1 MRSTLASLFRI
12 ALVFCSLVVDADVS
26 LVNNGDFSIG
36 ALEKL
41 GNSTWVYDTPEA
53 WTATGA
59 SVIIH
64 KDDVAWGGI
73 QPVSGDHLV
82 GLQHTGSYISQPISF
97 PSAGDYKIS
106 LSACSRPGY
115 GRAGLLVAVSSG
127 IEGESLEIRIEGAL
141 GHGLIPHSSRFRKGA
156 GNATLQVVNTGPIGD
171 QTLVLDFVRISA
183 LDATGSP
190 TRIRLAQDDAQD
202 NYFSMEEQQSIVD
215 DRNKVIREHVP
226 LWIGNQ
232 LVSPF
237 PAGGTSYRLQHR
249 DLNDVMDQMKTGAWG
264 EPLLV
269 QERVLLESDNGAEY
283 VVSLY
288 LGDLLSATRLE
299 EIVELNCEVMALQP
313 YRTQCSR
320 LQDRVRYLVA
330 RRGDFLDSEWRAP
343 ALCTLERSMT
353 SAQHTG
359 VSFLILGDS
368 HTRMWRLAALRSSI
382 PFTIVEACG
391 ATAYGVGSNRSK
403 SGSRQLFST
412 LLDREKK
419 SEAGKKHT
427 FLVVQLGEVDVGSS
441 AWWRAARQLEQIRSL
456 EETNKQNETQIRPPV
471 LRTDEL
477 MSLNITSQLEEA
489 AARLFAWL
497 LPASANAGFEPYRVI
512 VFGPN
517 LPTIR
522 QPWDNDTGNSDA
534 TERVHVRS
542 SKAARSDATRLFAS
556 MLRKGCEKFGFA
568 YTDVI
573 AATTDTSSGE
583 LHDFFHNPALNDLK
597 LSRGA
602 EKGSSVVGYDI
613 HMDPFR
619 SYTHFLEALAVAVG
633 GVWCDPTKVAVE
645 SDTHGRG
652 KTDLYA
658 LPEIYSNARGKFKG
672 MFVRKDPEERSEL

>member
-1 MRSTLASLFRI
+1 
-12 ALVFCSLVVDADVS
+12 
-26 LVNNGDFSIG
+26 
-36 ALEKL
+36 
-41 GNSTWVYDTPEA
+41 
-53 WTATGA
+53 
-59 SVIIH
+59 
-64 KDDVAWGGI
+64 
-73 QPVSGDHLV
+73 
-82 GLQHTGSYISQPISF
+82 
-97 PSAGDYKIS
+97 
-106 LSACSRPGY
+106 
-115 GRAGLLVAVSSG
+115 
-127 IEGESLEIRIEGAL
+127 
-141 GHGLIPHSSRFRKGA
+141 
-156 GNATLQVVNTGPIGD
+156 
-171 QTLVLDFVRISA
+171 SA

-412 LLDREKK
+412 LLDQEK
-419 SEAGKKHT
+419 
-427 FLVVQLGEVDVGSS
+427 
-441 AWWRAARQLEQIRSL
+441 
-456 EETNKQNETQIRPPV
+456 
-471 LRTDEL
+471 
-477 MSLNITSQLEEA
+477 
-489 AARLFAWL
+489 
-497 LPASANAGFEPYRVI
+497 
-512 VFGPN
+512 
-517 LPTIR
+517 
-522 QPWDNDTGNSDA
+522 
-534 TERVHVRS
+534 
-542 SKAARSDATRLFAS
+542 
-556 MLRKGCEKFGFA
+556 
-568 YTDVI
+568 
-573 AATTDTSSGE
+573 
-583 LHDFFHNPALNDLK
+583 
-597 LSRGA
+597 
-602 EKGSSVVGYDI
+602 
-613 HMDPFR
+613 
-619 SYTHFLEALAVAVG
+619 
-633 GVWCDPTKVAVE
+633 
-645 SDTHGRG
+645 
-652 KTDLYA
+652 
-658 LPEIYSNARGKFKG
+658 
-672 MFVRKDPEERSEL
+672 